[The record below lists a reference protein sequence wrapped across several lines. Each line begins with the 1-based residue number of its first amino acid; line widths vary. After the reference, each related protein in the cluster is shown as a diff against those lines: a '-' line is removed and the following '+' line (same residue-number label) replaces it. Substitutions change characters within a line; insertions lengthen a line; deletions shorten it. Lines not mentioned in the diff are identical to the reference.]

1 MAYVFRK
8 STTVKSEVCEGVEF
22 IVRKMTENRRIEL
35 QMAVMEPNEKIR
47 GLLTRIATMKT
58 ESGNDERNV
67 PVMARANDEMQAII
81 TKELNPVKIRW
92 GISAV
97 KGLEIADGDGTIP
110 ATMDNLL
117 DWPSDLIEEALNIV
131 DEGCGMS
138 EKETKN
144 SVSPITFGEV
154 MDRRQ
159 ANTTATPAA
168 ATSAS

>member
-1 MAYVFRK
+1 MYMFRK
-8 STTVKSEVCEGVEF
+8 STVIKSEVCDGVEF

-47 GLLTRIATMKT
+47 ALLTKIATMKT

-67 PVMARANDEMQAII
+67 PVMARANDEMQTII
-81 TKELNPVKIRW
+81 TSQLNPVKIRW
-92 GISAV
+92 GISAI
-97 KGLEIADGDGTIP
+97 KGLEIADGDTAIP

-144 SVSPITFGEV
+144 SASPITFGEV
-154 MDRRQ
+154 MGRRQ
-159 ANTTATPAA
+159 GSTIATPAA